1 MLFVALPAPFL
12 QFVCLSYANNFVL
25 FTVAAH
31 ATMTE
36 TTQRDTKATVVVIDD
51 DIHILE
57 LADLI
62 LARRGYQVFTAP
74 MARAGLEIISARQ
87 PELVLLDYMMPEM
100 DGMTALR
107 EIRTRF
113 PNTYVVIFTGKG
125 NEEIAVELMKAG
137 ASEYILKPFN
147 NRDLVERLDNVL
159 RIREIELHNRSLQ
172 QEQVRLLQEIDN
184 WNQDLQKRVHEKSDA
199 LQKAQSEITQ
209 SEKLAALGYLSAGMA
224 HEIRNPLNSISLFIQ
239 LMRQNT
245 IDAEQL
251 EYQGKILKEI
261 DRIDDI
267 IRKLL
272 DASRRT
278 RTISNDI
285 SINQVIDNALEVFFP
300 QIETGKIKVTRSYCE
315 SLSPIKADS
324 VELGQI
330 FTNLFLNALDEMKAG
345 GHLEIQ
351 ISEENSRVV
360 VRIADSGGGI
370 SADTL
375 PNIFD
380 PFFSTKARGTG
391 MGLPV
396 VQRIARIY
404 DGNIT
409 VEKTSPAGTVF
420 RLDFPACS

>member
-1 MLFVALPAPFL
+1 MTDNL
-12 QFVCLSYANNFVL
+12 QH
-25 FTVAAH
+25 T
-31 ATMTE
+31 
-36 TTQRDTKATVVVIDD
+36 TKATVVVIDD
-51 DIHILE
+51 DVHILE
-57 LADLI
+57 LTNLI
-62 LARRGYQVFTAP
+62 LAKRGYQVFTAP
-74 MARAGLEIISARQ
+74 TARVGMEIISDCL

-100 DGMTALR
+100 DGLTALR

-113 PNTYVVIFTGKG
+113 PDTYVIMFTGKG
-125 NEEIAVELMKAG
+125 SEEIAVELMKGG

-159 RIREIELHNRSLQ
+159 RIREIELHNKSLQ
-172 QEQVRLLQEIDN
+172 HEHVRLLQEIDN
-184 WNQDLQKRVHEKSDA
+184 WNQDLQKRVHEKTDA
-199 LQKAQSEITQ
+199 LQKAQSEIAQ

-224 HEIRNPLNSISLFIQ
+224 HEIRNPLNSIALFIQ

-245 IDAEQL
+245 VDPEQL

-278 RTISNDI
+278 RTITNDI
-285 SINQVIDNALEVFFP
+285 YVHRVIDNALEVFSP
-300 QIETGKIKVTRSYCE
+300 QIETGKIKVTRSYCDNPP
-315 SLSPIKADS
+315 PIKADPA
-324 VELGQI
+324 ELEQI
-330 FTNLFLNALDEMKAG
+330 FTNLFLNALDEMCSG

-351 ISEENSRVV
+351 IGEENGRVIIRV
-360 VRIADSGGGI
+360 ADSGGGI
-370 SADTL
+370 AAETL

-380 PFFSTKARGTG
+380 PFFSTKSRGTG

-404 DGNIT
+404 DGNIA
-409 VEKTSPAGTVF
+409 VEKTSPNGTVF
-420 RLDFPACS
+420 RLDFPACT